1 MNITFRCQK
10 VWVIPAHLVHLTFID
25 HPIMKKILVIA
36 PHADDETLGCGGY
49 LLHEK
54 AKDTE
59 IRLFIATIGGTDNGQ
74 DISVRQSEFDD
85 LASSLDVSHHVFCYG
100 YDGILEK
107 VDSQGLTNAIDMQI
121 TDFEP
126 DEVFCCYPSHH
137 QDHKKLY
144 DCFLASMRLK
154 EGFMPTLVALYEY
167 PFVGCEMTSIPGGRW
182 YHEITDVINDKV
194 DLFKNYKSQQK
205 APPSPLNEKGILTLA
220 AMRGLE
226 SGMPFA
232 EMFYIQK
239 MYL

>member
-1 MNITFRCQK
+1 
-10 VWVIPAHLVHLTFID
+10 
-25 HPIMKKILVIA
+25 MKKILVIA

-54 AKDTE
+54 AKGSD
-59 IRLFIATIGGTDNGQ
+59 IRLFIATIGGTDIKQ
-74 DISVRQSEFDD
+74 DIAVRMAEFDAVVES
-85 LASSLDVSHHVFCYG
+85 LNASQHIFVLGH
-100 YDGILEK
+100 DGILDT
-107 VDSQGLTNAIDMQI
+107 VDAQSLTSAIDRQI
-121 TDFEP
+121 TEFEP

-154 EGFMPTLVALYEY
+154 EGFMPSLVALYEY

-194 DLFKNYKSQQK
+194 SLFKNYLTQQK

-232 EMFYIQK
+232 EVFYIQK
-239 MYL
+239 LYR